1 MPSMMKRMKRRLRR
15 GAKRAGDAMLGA
27 LAVRLIKGLRLIP
40 PNALADFT
48 GWTMRKIGP
57 LLPENKLGRANL
69 TAAFP
74 EKSPAEIDAILRGA
88 WDNLGRMGAEFA
100 HLDRLW
106 DHDPNQPNRRGRIEF
121 TQQDID
127 HFLQLANDGKPALI
141 FAAHLANWELPAIC
155 AATYQLDS
163 AALYRRPNIAAIDR
177 WLRETRTASMG
188 ELIATGLDAPV
199 KIADALKRGAHVGML
214 VDQYYVRGVEVTFF
228 GRRTRANPLLAR
240 LAQHFDCPIH
250 GARMI
255 RLPDHRFRAEL
266 TDAIAPVRG
275 ADGKIDIAG
284 TMQVITSVVEGWIR
298 EHPEQWLWLH
308 RRWRPEDAKPQKRRA

>member
-1 MPSMMKRMKRRLRR
+1 MPSMMKRMKRRLRH
-15 GAKRAGDAMLGA
+15 GAKRAGDAILGA

-48 GWTMRKIGP
+48 GWTMRTIGP

-100 HLDRLW
+100 HLDRLL
-106 DHDPNQPNRRGRIEF
+106 DYDPNQPNRRGRIEF

-127 HFLQLANDGKPALI
+127 RFLQLANDGKPALI

-155 AATYQLDS
+155 AATYQIDS

-228 GRRTRANPLLAR
+228 GRRTRANPLIAR

-250 GARMI
+250 GTRMI

-266 TDAIAPVRG
+266 TDAITPVRD

-284 TMQVITSVVEGWIR
+284 TMQVITNVVEGWIR

-308 RRWRPEDAKPQKRRA
+308 RRWRPENDK